1 MKNIAFSAALAAAL
15 VLSAANAAAAQDPS
29 LGPNFGTAT
38 LRAGFQP
45 DPHVVEVRAGGDRDA
60 SRMNG
65 CAGMVSAAPDYRVAY
80 TAGSGL
86 ALTFRVRSSADT
98 TLVIN
103 GPDGRWSCND
113 DTGGSLNPGVTYRT
127 PSSGQY
133 DVWVGVFGSD
143 TPSARLSITEME

>member
-1 MKNIAFSAALAAAL
+1 MKIIVSSAALAA
-15 VLSAANAAAAQDPS
+15 VLMLGAAGAATAQDSS
-29 LGPNFGTAT
+29 LTPNFGTAT

-45 DPHVVEVRAGGDRDA
+45 DPHVVELRAGGDQDA
-60 SRMNG
+60 SRING
-65 CAGMVSAAPDYRVAY
+65 CAGMVSRAPDYRVNY

-86 ALTFRVRSSADT
+86 ALTFRVNSSADT

-113 DTGGSLNPGVTYRT
+113 DTGGSLNPGIVYRS
-127 PSSGQY
+127 PASGQY

-143 TPSARLSITEME
+143 TPTARLRITEME

>member
-1 MKNIAFSAALAAAL
+1 MRIIASSAALAVAMI
-15 VLSAANAAAAQDPS
+15 LSAANAAAAQDPS

-65 CAGMVSAAPDYRVAY
+65 CAGMVSAAPDYRVNY